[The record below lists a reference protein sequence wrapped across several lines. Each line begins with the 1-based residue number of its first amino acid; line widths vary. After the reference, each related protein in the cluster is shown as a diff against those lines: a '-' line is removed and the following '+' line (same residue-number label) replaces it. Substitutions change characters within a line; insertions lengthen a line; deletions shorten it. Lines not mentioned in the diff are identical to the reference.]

1 MNPSLPANSRR
12 VVIAAFVAAVLTL
25 VGLVAAMPASASSA
39 ASTKTKGC
47 AKQVIDDWYAH
58 KTKVVGH
65 YPLHCYQEAIDS
77 LGSDIT
83 GYTNAKEVIAAAAI
97 AEGLRCKTDCGPTS
111 GGTGSGKTPKRGE
124 KWIEYRNT
132 YDFGGKPPPE
142 GPVEVVPV
150 NTSSPSSVPLP
161 LIILAALAGI
171 LLLAGAGS
179 YLARRLKAN
188 RPAPPATD
196 TSS

>member
-1 MNPSLPANSRR
+1 MNLSLPANSRR
-12 VVIAAFVAAVLTL
+12 VAIAAFVALLTL
-25 VGLVAAMPASASSA
+25 VVLVTAMPASASSA
-39 ASTKTKGC
+39 ASTKAKGC

-65 YPLHCYQEAIDS
+65 YPLHCYQDAIHS
-77 LGSDIT
+77 IGSDV
-83 GYTNAKEVIAAAAI
+83 GEYTNAKEVIAAAAI

-132 YDFGGKPPPE
+132 YDFGGKPPSQ

-150 NTSSPSSVPLP
+150 SNSSASSVPLP
-161 LIILAALAGI
+161 LIVLASLAGI

-188 RPAPPATD
+188 RAAPPATD
-196 TSS
+196 TSA